1 MFEALKVH
9 LTAGAAAGAPYE
21 EMAKRLG
28 ISQPTLARL
37 ENADL
42 NTTLKTLTQLCRA
55 LRCRPGDLFEP
66 GGVKMPSRRGR

>member
-1 MFEALKVH
+1 M
-9 LTAGAAAGAPYE
+9 TQR

-42 NTTLKTLTQLCRA
+42 NTTLKTRTQLCRV

>member
-1 MFEALKVH
+1 MRQGLGM
-9 LTAGAAAGAPYE
+9 TQR

-42 NTTLKTLTQLCRA
+42 NTTLKTLAQICRA
-55 LRCRPGDLFEP
+55 LHCRPGDLFEP

>member
-1 MFEALKVH
+1 M
-9 LTAGAAAGAPYE
+9 TQR

-42 NTTLKTLTQLCRA
+42 NTTLKTLAQIAGRFTAARETCSSRA
-55 LRCRPGDLFEP
+55 G
-66 GGVKMPSRRGR
+66 